1 MQFMLPLIDLFSQ
14 IIIVRHC
21 YKLAF
26 TSHHNEKLDAW
37 GIILIYKSSFLNL
50 LVSAEDI
57 YMHVDHTSKRQMAHM
72 RHLSG
77 SRVHI

>member
-1 MQFMLPLIDLFSQ
+1 MLPLIDLFSQ

-57 YMHVDHTSKRQMAHM
+57 YMHVDHTSKPQMAHM